1 MVLRRL
7 ILLTSL
13 DEKETKGQVEV
24 ESKLLKYMGYK
35 VTLGPATCWGKWQDA
50 NGSMQNLFHN

>member
-1 MVLRRL
+1 
-7 ILLTSL
+7 LTSL